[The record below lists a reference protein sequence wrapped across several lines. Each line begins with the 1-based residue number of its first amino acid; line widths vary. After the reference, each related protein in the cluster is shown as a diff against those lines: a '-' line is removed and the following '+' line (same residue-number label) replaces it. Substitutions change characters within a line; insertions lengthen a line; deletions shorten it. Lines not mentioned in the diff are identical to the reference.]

1 MEEPYRLGL
10 ISTSRSGSTYFRR
23 YLCHAYGLWDSAS
36 WLKTNPYEKIAEAP
50 FANKHHIL
58 KILTHYLPR
67 ETIYGVLKEFDTV
80 WLYRND
86 TLKQFL
92 SHVTRMRTKINLVY
106 RKEEVSF
113 LNNSIEDNSLVA
125 EHSEYITF
133 RNRLEHFW
141 DLFYSSRSGTL
152 VEYEKFVEDPLN
164 VGIDIM
170 DDYNLEWIM
179 WESMEPESQGWPK
192 IRLPLKLDIDYEKK
206 FKNIDEIKEWIDV

>member
-10 ISTSRSGSTYFRR
+10 VTTSRSGSTYFRR
-23 YLCHAYGLWDSAS
+23 HLCDKYGLWDSTS
-36 WLKTNPYEKIAEAP
+36 WLKFNPYEKIAEAP
-50 FANKHHIL
+50 FAKRHHIL
-58 KILTHYLPR
+58 KILTHYIP
-67 ETIYGVLKEFDTV
+67 EEKIYNIIREFDTV
-80 WLYRND
+80 WLYRKD

-92 SHVTRMRTKINLVY
+92 SHVTRMRTKVNLVY
-106 RKEEVSF
+106 KEEEVSF
-113 LNNSIEDNSLVA
+113 LNNSIKDNSLVA

-133 RNRLEHFW
+133 RNRLEQFW

-179 WESMEPESQGWPK
+179 WEAEEWPK
-192 IRLPLKLDIDYEKK
+192 IRLPLKISINYENK
-206 FKNIDEIKEWIDV
+206 FKNISEIKEWIDV